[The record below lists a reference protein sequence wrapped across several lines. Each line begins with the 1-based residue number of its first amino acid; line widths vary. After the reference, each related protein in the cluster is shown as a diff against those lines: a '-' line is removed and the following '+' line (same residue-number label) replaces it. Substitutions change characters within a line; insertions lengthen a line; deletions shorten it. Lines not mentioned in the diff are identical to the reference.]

1 MIRPPPMSTPPTT
14 LLPDPTHVRPDRRL
28 VGRAVVQA
36 RPAGCEGGVAVLE
49 EQDAGIVLGAGGG
62 EHQPLDRRRR
72 VGDENRE
79 AVAQDA
85 HAAVAVQ
92 SRRGEG
98 AARHRTAE
106 DRSEE
111 HTSELQSLMRTSYA
125 VFCLKKKKTNDIKTT
140 NTIHFYS
147 ERSYY
152 HYEC

>member
-28 VGRAVVQA
+28 VGRAVVQD
-36 RPAGCEGGVAVLE
+36 RPAGCEVVVVVLE

-85 HAAVAVQ
+85 PAPRAVQ
-92 SRRGEG
+92 SRGGEG
-98 AARHRTAE
+98 APPPPPAQDNHP
-106 DRSEE
+106 DRPCP
-111 HTSELQSLMRTSYA
+111 HGPQS
-125 VFCLKKKKTNDIKTT
+125 K
-140 NTIHFYS
+140 
-147 ERSYY
+147 
-152 HYEC
+152 